1 MLELALDSLSMLLR
15 VLLLALMLFLPEHCI
30 NYAYYGQ
37 VVLNILITRGIL
49 EQRACLDTLLALLVD
64 CSENLTVRSA
74 RPTWKWNTFNLL
86 STVCLLILL
95 CLYFL

>member
-15 VLLLALMLFLPEHCI
+15 VLLLALMLFRPEHCI
-30 NYAYYGQ
+30 NYNYYGQ
-37 VVLNILITRGIL
+37 VVLNTRGIL

-74 RPTWKWNTFNLL
+74 RRTWKWNTFNLL